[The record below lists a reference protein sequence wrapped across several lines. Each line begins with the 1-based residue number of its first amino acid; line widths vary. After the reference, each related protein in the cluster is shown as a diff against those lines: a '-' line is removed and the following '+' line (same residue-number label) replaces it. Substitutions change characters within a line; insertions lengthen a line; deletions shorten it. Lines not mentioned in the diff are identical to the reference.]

1 MAMTRVWQK
10 GAAKVEEHQFRDGTF
25 AYSLRDRLGRPHDLD
40 GLEEA
45 ERVIKAWGMKEV
57 TEKYREAGWIQ

>member
-10 GAAKVEEHQFRDGTF
+10 GSARVEEHQFRDGTF

-40 GLEEA
+40 DAEEA
-45 ERVIKAWGMKEV
+45 KKVIKAWGMKEV
-57 TEKYREAGWIQ
+57 TEEYREAGWIQ